1 MQLISIGKSS
11 SNRIVIND
19 PRISG
24 YHAEILLGDDGA
36 ILITDK
42 GSTNG
47 TTVRGQRIH
56 PETEIILNRGDKV
69 TFAGIADL
77 DWSRVPI
84 VSPPSPEWL
93 IYSIGSGLKNRIQVS
108 DASGRVSRYHA
119 TLKIDPKGKI
129 FINDHSSN
137 GTFVNDVRIQS
148 GQDVRVRRKDKIT
161 FANATD
167 LNWNVVKPKSSKT
180 WIYVA
185 AALAALLLAG
195 VGVIGGMSGWFE
207 TRWSLEKTHNTYSN
221 SIVCVYHE
229 FHVVANLL
237 NGEQIVLD
245 IDNEGKYL
253 GNYALKGS
261 DEAAKLTKAK
271 SGTAFL
277 IDKSGTLATNRH
289 ITIPWENILENKSLV
304 GLQRINNTAIKNIVG
319 ETVYVGIV
327 YNKTSIS
334 RISDFEECS
343 ILSRT
348 TDSRDKDIGLL
359 RVKNSKQLPQEFT
372 PIDLSKAFLD
382 GKNITIGQP
391 IHLIGYPLGPSMF
404 ILTSI
409 GSTNTYEVKLTSQE
423 GAVSQMPDTH
433 KFGHNAVSF
442 AGSSG
447 SPIFNNKGQLIG
459 ILNSGLSGAGLQ
471 GYSWG
476 ILAKHIKELYDKE

>member
-19 PRISG
+19 PRISS
-24 YHAEILLGDDGA
+24 YHAELLLADDGA
-36 ILITDK
+36 IFISDK
-42 GSTNG
+42 ESTNG
-47 TTVRGQRIH
+47 TTVRGQRIS
-56 PETEIILNRGDKV
+56 PETETSLNRGDKV
-69 TFAGIADL
+69 TFAGVADL
-77 DWSRVPI
+77 DWSRIPI
-84 VSPPSPEWL
+84 VAPPPPGWKV
-93 IYSIGSGLKNRIQVS
+93 YSIGSGLRNRIQVS
-108 DASGRVSRYHA
+108 EASGRVSRYHA

-148 GQDVRVRRKDKIT
+148 GQDVRIKRKDRIS

-167 LNWNVVKPKSSKT
+167 LNWNVVKPASSMT
-180 WIYVA
+180 WKI
-185 AALAALLLAG
+185 ALASIAFLLLAG
-195 VGVIGGMSGWFE
+195 AGFLGMKMGWLE
-207 TRWSLEKTHNTYSN
+207 SKWSLEKTYNTYSN
-221 SIVCVYHE
+221 AIVCVYHE
-229 FHVVANLL
+229 FHIVANLL

-245 IDNEGKYL
+245 IDNEGNYQ
-253 GNYALKGS
+253 GNFALKGS
-261 DEAAKLTKAK
+261 DEAVKFTKSK

-277 IDKSGTLATNRH
+277 IDKNGTLATNRH
-289 ITIPWENILENKSLV
+289 ITVPWENILENKSLV

-319 ETVYVGIV
+319 ETVYIGVV

-348 TDSRDKDIGLL
+348 TDNRDKDVGLL
-359 RVKNSKQLPQEFT
+359 RVKNAKQLPLEFT
-372 PIDLSKAFLD
+372 PVELNKAFLD
-382 GKNITIGQP
+382 GKQITIGQP
-391 IHLIGYPLGPSMF
+391 IYLIGYPLGPNMF

-423 GAVSQMPDTH
+423 GAVSQMPDAY
-433 KFGHNAVSF
+433 KFGHNAISF

-447 SPIFNNKGQLIG
+447 SPIFNNHGQLVG
-459 ILNSGLSGAGLQ
+459 ILNSGLSGAGIQ

-476 ILAKHIKELYDKE
+476 ILAKHIKELYEKE